1 MNRNSI
7 KNYFIAIVAAVLSV
21 ATISACKKDS
31 PSEEEDN
38 SKYTIILES
47 KKVISAEAEGEDLEI
62 SYRISGA
69 TLDKEAIAEADVDWL
84 SVKTTKSTETTES
97 EIKTITFT
105 CAANQTADDRTG
117 KITLSLKGA
126 KSVGVSVLQK
136 ANPDYKVNSKMTLSL
151 DAEDIKETSAL
162 ITVAPNATDSYYY
175 YCIVKAEDY
184 NSFENGS
191 AFVADRVEKI
201 KTAAEEYA
209 EKYGTTYSLSG
220 YLYKG
225 YRAQTYK
232 GFTPSTEFVLVAF
245 AMSLS
250 GDYAE
255 NYETCFFK
263 TKDITP
269 SSSDFEI
276 TLSTDKSTLKV
287 TPRDKY
293 SEYYIILTNASLWE
307 TYMTPEA
314 CVEAYMEDYTPS
326 YVYTGESTVTTGLA
340 DEGDYVLLVFGYDNS
355 LEKTTT
361 GISYLLFHYDGN

>member
-1 MNRNSI
+1 MNRNFI
-7 KNYFIAIVAAVLSV
+7 KNYFMAIVAAVLSA

-31 PSEEEDN
+31 PSEGEND
-38 SKYTIILES
+38 SKYTIILEN
-47 KKVISAEAEGEDLEI
+47 KKVISAEAEGQDLEI
-62 SYRISGA
+62 SYRVSGA
-69 TLDKEAIAEADVDWL
+69 ALDKEAIAEADVDWL
-84 SVKTTKSTETTES
+84 SVKTTKSTETSEG
-97 EIKTITFT
+97 EIKTVTFT
-105 CAANQTADDRTG
+105 CAANRTADDRTG

-126 KSVGVSVLQK
+126 KSVSVSVLQK
-136 ANPDYKVNSKMTLSL
+136 ANPDYKVNSNMTLSL
-151 DAEDIKETSAL
+151 DVEDIKETSAL
-162 ITVAPNATDSYYY
+162 ITIAPNADSYYY

-184 NSFENGS
+184 NSFENAS

-201 KTAAEEYA
+201 KAAAKEYA

-232 GFTPSTEFVLVAF
+232 GFTPNTEFVLIAF
-245 AMSLS
+245 GMSLS
-250 GDYAE
+250 GEYAE
-255 NYETCFFK
+255 NYETFSFK

-269 SSSDFEI
+269 SSDDFAI
-276 TLSTDKSTLKV
+276 TLSTDKSALKV
-287 TPRDKY
+287 TPRDKF
-293 SEYYIILTNASLWE
+293 SEYYIILTGASLWE

-326 YVYTGESTVTTGLA
+326 YVYTGEQTVTTGLT
-340 DEGDYVLLVFGYDNS
+340 DEGDYVLLVFGYDSS